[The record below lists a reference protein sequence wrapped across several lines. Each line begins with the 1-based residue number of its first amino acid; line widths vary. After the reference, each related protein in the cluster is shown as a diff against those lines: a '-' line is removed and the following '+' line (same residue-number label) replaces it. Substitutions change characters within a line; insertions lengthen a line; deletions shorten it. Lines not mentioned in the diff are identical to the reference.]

1 MSAGEYC
8 NRNVVIVSKA
18 EPVSEA
24 IKLMRSHHVGDVI
37 VVESIEETPIP
48 VGILTDRDIVLEIL
62 AEDVDLEA
70 VSIGDVMSYDLVTVT
85 EQTKLIDTIKLMRDK
100 GVRRIP
106 VVNDNGGLE
115 GLLTVDD
122 LLELIAEQLT
132 DIVGLISQE
141 QSRES
146 KLRR

>member
-8 NRNVVIVSKA
+8 NRDVVIISKS
-18 EPVSEA
+18 EPVNEA
-24 IKLMRSHHVGDVI
+24 IQLMRRHHVGDVV
-37 VVESIEETPIP
+37 VVETLEETTIP

-70 VSIGDVMSYDLVTVT
+70 VAVGDVMSYELVTVN
-85 EQTKLIDTIKLMRDK
+85 ENTKLIDTIKIMRDK

-106 VVNDNGGLE
+106 VVNESGGLE

-122 LLELIAEQLT
+122 MLELMAEQLS
-132 DIVGLISQE
+132 DIVGLISKE
-141 QSRES
+141 QARES
-146 KLRR
+146 TLRR

>member
-8 NRNVVIVSKA
+8 NREVVVVLKS

-24 IKLMRSHHVGDVI
+24 ISLMRSHHVGDVV
-37 VVESIEETPIP
+37 VVETTATGTKP

-62 AEDVDLEA
+62 AEGVDLGA
-70 VSIGDVMSYDLVTVT
+70 VSIGDVMSYELVTVT
-85 EQTKLIDTIKLMRDK
+85 EDTKLIDTIKLMRDK

-106 VVNDNGGLE
+106 VVNQQGELQ

-122 LLELIAEQLT
+122 ILELLAEQLT
-132 DIVGLISQE
+132 DIVDLVNKE
-141 QSRES
+141 LNREGRF
-146 KLRR
+146 RR

>member
-8 NRNVVIVSKA
+8 NREVVVVSKT

-24 IKLMRSHHVGDVI
+24 ISLMRSHHVGDVV
-37 VVESIEETPIP
+37 VVESTAAGMMP

-62 AEDVDLEA
+62 AEGVDLEA
-70 VSIGDVMSYDLVTVT
+70 VTIGDVMSYELVTVT
-85 EQTKLIDTIKLMRDK
+85 EDTKLLDTLKLMRDK

-106 VVNDNGGLE
+106 VVNQQGELE
-115 GLLTVDD
+115 GLLSVDD
-122 LLELIAEQLT
+122 LLELLAEQLT
-132 DIVGLISQE
+132 DIVSLIHKE

-146 KLRR
+146 KIRR

>member
-8 NRNVVIVSKA
+8 NRDVVVVSKS

-24 IKLMRSHHVGDVI
+24 ITLMRKHHVGDVI
-37 VVESIEETPIP
+37 VTQETASGLIP

-62 AEDVDLEA
+62 AEDVDPGS
-70 VSIGDVMSYDLVTVT
+70 VSIGDVMSFELTTVT
-85 EQTKLIDTIKLMRDK
+85 EDTKLIDTIKLMRDK

-106 VVNDNGGLE
+106 VVNQEGVLQ
-115 GLLTVDD
+115 GLLSVDD
-122 LLELIAEQLT
+122 LLELLAEQLT
-132 DIVGLISQE
+132 DIVNLIGKE

-146 KLRR
+146 RSRR

>member
-8 NRNVVIVSKA
+8 NRDVVVVSKT

-24 IKLMRSHHVGDVI
+24 ITLMRKHHVGDVI
-37 VVESIEETPIP
+37 VTEETAPGLIP

-62 AEDVDLEA
+62 AEDVEPGS
-70 VSIGDVMSYDLVTVT
+70 VSIGDVMSFELITVT
-85 EQTKLIDTIKLMRDK
+85 EDTRLIDTIKLMRDK

-106 VVNDNGGLE
+106 VVNQEGVLQ
-115 GLLTVDD
+115 GLLSVDD
-122 LLELIAEQLT
+122 LLELLAEQLT
-132 DIVGLISQE
+132 DIVNLIGKE

-146 KLRR
+146 KSRR